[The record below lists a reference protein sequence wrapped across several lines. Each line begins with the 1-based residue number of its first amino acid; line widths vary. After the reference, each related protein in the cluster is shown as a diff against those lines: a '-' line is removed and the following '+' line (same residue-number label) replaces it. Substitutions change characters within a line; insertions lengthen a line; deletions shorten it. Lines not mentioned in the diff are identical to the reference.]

1 MTLVES
7 FNLDLLESIL
17 DPPQKEYAEWLV
29 KDGKMNATV
38 RKQIFDIIKKWKDSI
53 DTKFKIIKVEAKGS
67 LLTKRYTDDSDL
79 DVSIFTDL
87 TRKQADK
94 FWETIPKGVKIKSK
108 GKDTDHPIDFY
119 IVAKGEK
126 IPEENVDAIFS
137 LTDNKYIKKPK
148 EYKNEIPFNYLLNVA
163 NFYINGCSI
172 ALTNYENDKTLYN
185 FYKSLDPKTQDI
197 TEDEKKKYLAEQRR
211 KLTAD
216 CDALKL
222 ANHLITSFRREVYD
236 EKDPNPFEISIKLN
250 VDNVHVSLNEQLLKL
265 MEKLKMRQQLKAK
278 QEECEKFLKAEEPHE
293 EKRR

>member
-1 MTLVES
+1 MTIAET

-17 DPPQKEYAEWLV
+17 DPEQRDYATWLI
-29 KDGKMNATV
+29 KDDKMNTGV
-38 RKQIFDIIKKWKDSI
+38 RKQIFDIIKKWKDSL
-53 DTKFKIIKVEAKGS
+53 DVKFKIIKVEAKGS

-79 DVSIFTDL
+79 DVSIYTDL

-94 FWETIPKGVKIKSK
+94 LWELIPKGINIKAK
-108 GKDTDHPIDFY
+108 GKETKHPIDFY

-126 IPEENVDAIFS
+126 IPEQNVDAIFS
-137 LTDNKYIKKPK
+137 LTDNKFIKKPK

-185 FYKSLDPKTQDI
+185 FYKNLDPKTQDI
-197 TEDEKKKYLAEQRR
+197 SEDEKDKYLSEQRR
-211 KLTAD
+211 KLMAD

-236 EKDPNPFEISIKLN
+236 EKNPNPFEISIKLN
-250 VDNVHVSLNEQLLKL
+250 VNNAHVSLNEQLLKV

-278 QEECEKFLKAEEPHE
+278 QQECEAFLKAEKPHE
-293 EKRR
+293 EK